1 MAFDLGEALRGVS
14 ELGAGREQIE
24 YIRLELI
31 DEDPNNFYHL
41 SDIDQLAANIE
52 LCGLQQPL
60 RVRPVPDSAR
70 YMIVSGHR
78 RRAAVSLLAKE
89 NPEQW
94 QEVAC
99 IVARDEV
106 SPALQ
111 QLQLIFANSN
121 TRTMTSYETS
131 QQAVQAEKLLYQ
143 LKEEGYEFPGRMRD
157 HVAKAVSA
165 SKSKL
170 ARLKVIREKL
180 SFSWRQSWESNK
192 LSESV
197 AYELAQLPATWQDLI
212 FAKTTNI
219 GTLYAETVKK
229 YARRFEELQKTTCH
243 GNTVC
248 GHRTVMMEKS
258 CADSWQDPCKARCC
272 WECPNLR
279 TCKNSC
285 RAAAGKKKDQQ
296 AAYKA
301 DTKAA
306 EERAAQ
312 RDKPT
317 LDTIRLVYERVG
329 AARRA
334 AGVSLADLVSAQG
347 KRYIES
353 TDRERFESLE
363 GGTAK
368 LNTNTNLP
376 FGHSFY
382 ASDVK
387 ALCSVADLLQCSTDY
402 LLGRDVPAPGPDPGV
417 DTIWRSG
424 TPEAYGIY
432 AAYVQVTGAANPM
445 LRELKWTGD
454 NWLMFGQKISDDVT
468 VQCWAERPEF

>member
-1 MAFDLGEALRGVS
+1 MGFDLGALLKDVS
-14 ELGAGREQIE
+14 NFGTGREQIE
-24 YIRLELI
+24 YIPLDKI
-31 DEDPNNFYHL
+31 DEDPNNFYKL
-41 SDIDQLAANIE
+41 SDIDQLADNIAT
-52 LCGLQQPL
+52 CGLQQPI
-60 RVRPVPDSAR
+60 RVRPIVDTDR

-78 RRAAVSLLAKE
+78 RRAAVSLLAKDD
-89 NPEQW
+89 PEHW

-131 QQAVQAEKLLYQ
+131 QQAVQVEKLLYQ
-143 LKEEGYEFPGRMRD
+143 LKEEGFEFPGRMRD
-157 HVAKAVSA
+157 HVAQAVNA

-170 ARLKVIREKL
+170 ARLKVIRDKL
-180 SFSWRQSWESNK
+180 SFSWRQSWENNK

-197 AYELAQLPATWQDLI
+197 AYELAQLPASWQDLI
-212 FAKTTNI
+212 FAKTVNI
-219 GTLYAETVKK
+219 GTLYADTVKK

-258 CADSWQDPCKARCC
+258 CADSWQDPCEARCC
-272 WECPNLR
+272 WECSNLR
-279 TCKNSC
+279 TCKSSC
-285 RAAAGKKKDQQ
+285 KTAAGRKKDQQ

-334 AGVSLADLVSAQG
+334 AGVSLADLAAAQG

-353 TDRERFESLE
+353 ADRERFESLE
-363 GGTAK
+363 NGTAK
-368 LNTNTNLP
+368 LSTNTNLP
-376 FGHSFY
+376 FGYSFY

-402 LLGRDVPAPGPDPGV
+402 LLGRDVPAPEPGPY
-417 DTIWRSG
+417 SG
-424 TPEAYGIY
+424 TGWHIGNPEAFGTY
-432 AAYVQVTGAANPM
+432 AAYVKVAGAANPM
-445 LRELKWTGD
+445 LRELVWTGD
-454 NWLMFGQKISDDVT
+454 EWLMFGHKISDDVT
-468 VQCWAERPEF
+468 VQCWADRPEF